1 MIELVLFFSV
11 IRFQTSF
18 LDETMELFHAL
29 RTPPWE
35 KTELRYVQW
44 MAETKEKIEHVLL
57 KDTEVPRLLQTCFR
71 HLEVKSSISEF
82 SIFATELQNFLH
94 IHAFTL
100 CTKRKANN
108 ATKSPLH
115 WGSLTIKYLSSS
127 EGVQII
133 DIPMGTNCVPLLADL
148 SYNPM
153 RLSLHKFHQRQTKI
167 EKLKPLI

>member
-1 MIELVLFFSV
+1 MNFLLCSAKLQLHRTCIIFSV
-11 IRFQTSF
+11 IRFQTNF
-18 LDETMELFHAL
+18 LDETMELFRAL
-29 RTPPWE
+29 RNPPWE

-57 KDTEVPRLLQTCFR
+57 KDTEVPRLLQTCFM

-82 SIFATELQNFLH
+82 SIFPTELKTSYTYMHSNYVRN
-94 IHAFTL
+94 
-100 CTKRKANN
+100 KRQKN

-115 WGSLTIKYLSSS
+115 WGSLSIKYLSSS

-133 DIPMGTNCVPLLADL
+133 DFPMGTNCAPLLADL

-153 RLSLHKFHQRQTKI
+153 RLSLHKI
-167 EKLKPLI
+167 L